1 MVQTLRQV
9 SLRQRNTARP
19 GPLSDGPV
27 EQATPLPTCCD
38 DEVVMVIAARSQL
51 MKVVFPSRARR
62 CVRKKKRNQSL
73 TPGRRHRSIIH
84 ADSHLQTSCNKSEA
98 QLKAITTKRYKRGQ
112 PAAAGRGGRVTAT
125 VATLRHLRYD
135 GRERERDPPPPTT
148 TPEKKRKK
156 SLNGNAKLK
165 GNGGTRSTSGSI
177 DKNGL
182 LLPPT
187 PSQCNFTA

>member
-1 MVQTLRQV
+1 MAATCQAKLPAAQFMVQTLRQV

-112 PAAAGRGGRVTAT
+112 PAAPGRGAGLQPQLPPCVIS
-125 VATLRHLRYD
+125 D
-135 GRERERDPPPPTT
+135 MMGGRERDPPPNHHP
-148 TPEKKRKK
+148 PKKEKRV
-156 SLNGNAKLK
+156 
-165 GNGGTRSTSGSI
+165 
-177 DKNGL
+177 
-182 LLPPT
+182 
-187 PSQCNFTA
+187 